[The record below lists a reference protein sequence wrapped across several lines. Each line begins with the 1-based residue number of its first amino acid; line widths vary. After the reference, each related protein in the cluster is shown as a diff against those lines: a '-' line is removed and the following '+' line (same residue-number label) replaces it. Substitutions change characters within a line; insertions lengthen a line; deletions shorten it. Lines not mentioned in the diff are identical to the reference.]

1 MIKLK
6 LDEMLTKRNMSAY
19 ALHIKSDK
27 KLHQSVI
34 SKIKNNDSKHLKLET
49 LDLLCE
55 LLQCQPGDLAT
66 YENGSA
72 TQSVN
77 DTQSVKVSGDTQ
89 SVNATTQIV
98 ERATQSVYATQSAS
112 DNDIIGSVETAS
124 ILGINQSLVTRY
136 AKEGRLKGQ
145 QGRKG
150 TKRNQWTFRRSDVLE
165 FMPT

>member
-6 LDEMLTKRNMSAY
+6 LNEMLTKRNMSAY
-19 ALHIKSDK
+19 ALHINSGKR
-27 KLHQSVI
+27 LHQSVI
-34 SKIKNNDSKHLKLET
+34 SKIKNNDSKHLQLGT

-55 LLQCQPGDLAT
+55 LLQCQPCDLIT
-66 YENGSA
+66 YENGS
-72 TQSVN
+72 
-77 DTQSVKVSGDTQ
+77 
-89 SVNATTQIV
+89 
-98 ERATQSVYATQSAS
+98 ATQSAS
-112 DNDIIGSVETAS
+112 DNDIIGSVEAGR

-136 AKEGRLKGQ
+136 AKDGRLKGL

>member
-1 MIKLK
+1 
-6 LDEMLTKRNMSAY
+6 
-19 ALHIKSDK
+19 
-27 KLHQSVI
+27 
-34 SKIKNNDSKHLKLET
+34 
-49 LDLLCE
+49 
-55 LLQCQPGDLAT
+55 LQCQPGDLAT

-98 ERATQSVYATQSAS
+98 ERATQSVDATQSAS

-150 TKRNQWTFRRSDVLE
+150 TKRNQWTFRRADVLE